1 MTGLKKRFK
10 TSCIAV
16 LIKKRFEFIRFFK
29 LQIVLKN

>member
-10 TSCIAV
+10 TSYIAV
-16 LIKKRFEFIRFFK
+16 LIKTLFEFIRFFK